1 MIGINLKMDQTDKIL
16 RLNAETRFY
25 DLQILMAQDNLLNR
39 LSKDQQ
45 YSISDF
51 IKSRK
56 NPPVF

>member
-1 MIGINLKMDQTDKIL
+1 MDNTDLIL

-39 LSKDQQ
+39 LNEDQQ
-45 YSISDF
+45 YSVSSF
-51 IKSRK
+51 IKTRK

>member
-1 MIGINLKMDQTDKIL
+1 MDQTDSIL

-39 LSKDQQ
+39 LSEDQQ
-45 YSISDF
+45 YSISNF
-51 IKSRK
+51 IKTQK